1 MSLESLMTR
10 KIDLVRAEIENIHYQ
25 HVTPGTYH
33 GRWDDDEARREYT
46 ILLESLPEIPGL
58 SLEEIEILKKE
69 IQYKIDK
76 IGVYV
81 DPDYNVETIKNSN
94 DFRKAIERVHHQH
107 RYDAGAMFGTLT
119 ADEAERDYNTL
130 MQLIDEVEGLTEEEK
145 VEFRTEIAT
154 RIENIPKVQQE
165 KRAERI
171 AYDQAFDKAFAEAK
185 KRFDKLSFFEKMKLR
200 RARKAPEHQKTD
212 FMTIEDV
219 NRLYR

>member
-25 HVTPGTYH
+25 HVTPGTYQ

-81 DPDYNVETIKNSN
+81 DPDYNVDTIKNSN

-119 ADEAERDYNTL
+119 PDEAERDYNTL
-130 MQLIDEVEGLTEEEK
+130 LQLLNEIDWLTEEEK
-145 VEFRTEIAT
+145 VEFRAEIAT